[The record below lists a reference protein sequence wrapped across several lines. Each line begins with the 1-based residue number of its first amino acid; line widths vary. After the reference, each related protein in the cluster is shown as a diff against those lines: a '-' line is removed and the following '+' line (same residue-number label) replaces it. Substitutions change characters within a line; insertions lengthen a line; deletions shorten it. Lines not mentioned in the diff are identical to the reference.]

1 MSAGILGI
9 FASKP
14 KGSLTYCSYSK
25 TGAAGLG
32 KDYCEL
38 IADPDSVPRIVVVL
52 DEGNRFGDPVTRQT
66 YPVDAKT
73 VDSLQKLLLANKVY
87 KLAGYNVDEAICGGY
102 SYRIYMEYSSGDKV
116 NARWYGHKVSDDA
129 WAAYAL
135 IERFF
140 SPWRTRAVKDGQI
153 QRIVERVTKM
163 EAASDRISSAI
174 RKKKAY
180 PELQD
185 DVNALQD
192 YLSSRE
198 WKEDFEA
205 DERGELPKDLHRG
218 VLSEDGLY
226 NLLNNRTLLRLL
238 AASK

>member
-1 MSAGILGI
+1 MSAGIMGI

-25 TGAAGLG
+25 AGAAGLG

-52 DEGNRFGDPVTRQT
+52 DEGNRFGDPVTLQT
-66 YPVDAKT
+66 YPVDAST
-73 VDSLQKLLLANKVY
+73 VDTLQQLLLANKVY
-87 KLAGYNVDEAICGGY
+87 KLNGYNVDEAICGGY
-102 SYRIYMEYSSGDKV
+102 SYRIYMEYSSGDRV
-116 NARWYGHKVSDDA
+116 NARWYGHKVSDEA
-129 WAAYAL
+129 WSAYAL

-140 SPWRTRAVKDGQI
+140 SPWRPRAVKDGKI
-153 QRIVERVTKM
+153 QLIVERVTKM
-163 EAASDRISSAI
+163 EAAYKRVSSAI

-185 DVNALQD
+185 DVYALQD
-192 YLSSRE
+192 YLSSKQ

-205 DERGELPKDLHRG
+205 AERGELPKELHRG

-226 NLLNNRTLLRLL
+226 NLLGNRTLERLL
-238 AASK
+238 GQGQ